1 MIWNYTLYTNIH
13 WPYEMHSADS
23 QLDQFNCP
31 SVPLFRLFST
41 HTHSN
46 PNPGIPSVLFSGK
59 PFFGCCFMKAY
70 SSVTRSSLIEV
81 TGNLNLLPLNHDL
94 NSRNFCEHEIFANL
108 IQNRKNLCCKKIW
121 LPGYWQKIMSQR
133 FPKWT
138 FTNIS
143 FHANFWKFLLE
154 MKALAFLFVRFYR
167 RNERSCFVWS

>member
-1 MIWNYTLYTNIH
+1 MTWNYTLYTNIH
-13 WPYEMHSADS
+13 WPYEMHSPDS
-23 QLDQFNCP
+23 QLDHFNCP

-46 PNPGIPSVLFSGK
+46 PNPGIPSVLFTGK
-59 PFFGCCFMKAY
+59 PFFGCYFMKAY

-94 NSRNFCEHEIFANL
+94 NSRNCCEHEIFANL

-138 FTNIS
+138 IYQYFVS
-143 FHANFWKFLLE
+143 CKFLKISPWDE
-154 MKALAFLFVRFYR
+154 SFSFLIREVL
-167 RNERSCFVWS
+167 